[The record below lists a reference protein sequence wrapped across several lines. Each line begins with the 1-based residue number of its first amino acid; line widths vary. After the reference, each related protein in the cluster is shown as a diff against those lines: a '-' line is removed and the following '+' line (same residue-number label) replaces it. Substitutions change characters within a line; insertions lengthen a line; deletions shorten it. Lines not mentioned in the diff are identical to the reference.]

1 MSYFSNLDY
10 ERNFPGSR
18 DPEDAS
24 LPPKQMSAPASAF
37 EEDDFPVPQEPQVP
51 PPQIDQP
58 AKQDRPEQDT
68 CSESGDTPAD
78 ISPDQVSPDAQSEA
92 EDEDQACKAHE
103 AAEARRKAE
112 WDAKQQAKK
121 QAREDAL
128 KKIQAMNAQELLKA
142 STARIRTDTEKLTR
156 RNMKECVAEYIQTKC
171 LEDSSFAQLTLL
183 PQKSMVH
190 CFQYIHR
197 KAFDY
202 IQDELKASGFKPGPE
217 NTVYGSDIP
226 DDLCYQWAEDYFRDE
241 NAKEDQE
248 KDEKFVPKPYVGRS
262 KKSKGGNPKAKEQ
275 KKAPSPPPVQKK
287 EPESAQISL
296 DDLGA
301 LGKAG

>member
-10 ERNFPGSR
+10 ERNFPDSR
-18 DPEDAS
+18 DTENAS
-24 LPPKQMSAPASAF
+24 ILTRQTSAPASAF
-37 EEDDFPVPQEPQVP
+37 EEDDFPVPKEPQIS
-51 PPQIDQP
+51 PPQPGQP
-58 AKQDRPEQDT
+58 SKQDHPEQAT
-68 CSESGDTPAD
+68 CSKSGDTPAD
-78 ISPDQVSPDAQSEA
+78 TSPDQGGPDAQSEA
-92 EDEDQACKAHE
+92 EDEDQARKAHE
-103 AAEARRKAE
+103 AAEAQRKAE
-112 WDAKQQAKK
+112 WDAKQQTKK

-142 STARIRTDTEKLTR
+142 STARIRADTEKLTR
-156 RNMKECVAEYIQTKC
+156 RNMKDCVAEYIQTKC

-183 PQKSMVH
+183 PEKSMVH
-190 CFQYIHR
+190 CFQYINR

-226 DDLCYQWAEDYFRDE
+226 DDLCYQWAEEYFHDE

-248 KDEKFVPKPYVGRS
+248 KDEKFVPKPYVERS
-262 KKSKGGNPKAKEQ
+262 KKSKGGSPKAKEQ
-275 KKAPSPPPVQKK
+275 KKATPPPPVQKK